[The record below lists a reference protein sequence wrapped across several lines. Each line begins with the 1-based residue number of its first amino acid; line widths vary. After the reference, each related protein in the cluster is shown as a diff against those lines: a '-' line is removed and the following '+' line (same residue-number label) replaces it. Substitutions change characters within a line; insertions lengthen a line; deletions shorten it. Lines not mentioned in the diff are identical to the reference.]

1 MTKFGE
7 HPVDDLAWWFG
18 RAQVS
23 DDYSHIIPK
32 EIRRQ
37 IELQAVRAFVKRV
50 EAKLEGLDRVESN
63 AEVAILAMHLVIEEL
78 EEADEHRAK

>member
-7 HPVDDLAWWFG
+7 HPTDDLAWWFG
-18 RAQVS
+18 RVKMT

-37 IELQAVRAFVKRV
+37 IELQTLRAFVERV
-50 EAKLEGLDRVESN
+50 EVKLEGLDLVESS
-63 AEVAILAMHLVIEEL
+63 AEVAILAMHLVLAEVEG
-78 EEADEHRAK
+78 ESK